1 MTKLLY
7 ILLVSLGSIFFTAC
21 GEDDIIEG
29 SITPPEEGVGNPGGE
44 NSNPEGGN
52 SNPDGSSTLSNHPY
66 TKRIEVP
73 QLKEGNTFVYHAVKI
88 GGDSIM
94 NYCLEYDPTQY
105 HSRWVAFRF
114 DATTRAKSVARKDY
128 SISPQYPRDPKLNPY
143 YSLENDALYSSGY
156 NHGHLVASA
165 DRLYSRQANDQTFYM
180 TNMSPQIGN
189 FNSGFWADF
198 EGQMQSRGRDKYFS
212 DTLYICKGGT
222 IDRSD
227 HIIKY
232 VANGRMAVP
241 KYYFMAALAVKNG
254 TYKGI
259 AFWMEHKNYTS
270 SASTTSEMRKYAL
283 SIDALEAKTGINFFH
298 NLPDRVESAVEANY
312 NVNEWIK

>member
-1 MTKLLY
+1 MPNVLY
-7 ILLVSLGSIFFTAC
+7 ILIIALGSMLFTAC
-21 GEDDIIEG
+21 GEDDIIDG
-29 SITPPEEGVGNPGGE
+29 YITPPESEGSTPGG
-44 NSNPEGGN
+44 GN
-52 SNPDGSSTLSNHPY
+52 VSTHPY

-88 GGDSIM
+88 GSDSIM
-94 NYCLEYDPTQY
+94 NFCLEYDYGKY

-114 DATTRAKSVARKDY
+114 DANTRAKSVARKDY
-128 SISPQYPRDPKLNPY
+128 DISPQYPRDPKLNPY
-143 YSLENDALYSSGY
+143 YALEDDALYGSGY

-165 DRLYSRQANDQTFYM
+165 DRLYSREANDQTFYM
-180 TNMSPQIGN
+180 SNMSPQIGN

-198 EGQMQSRGRDKYFS
+198 EGQMQSRGRDRSFS

-222 IDRSD
+222 IDHED
-227 HIIKY
+227 NIIKY
-232 VANGRMAVP
+232 VADGRMAVP
-241 KYYFMAALAVKNG
+241 KYYFMAAVAVKNG
-254 TYKGI
+254 AYKGI
-259 AFWMEHKNYTS
+259 AFWMEHKKYAS

-298 NLPDRVESAVEANY
+298 NLPDRAENAVEANY